1 MLNKIKR
8 KVNGLTITKRLKD
21 KEERK
26 KFLEEIGCIAL
37 GTIAGIVTYVVCLY
51 TNFAIFGWNF
61 GLVLSPLA
69 AGYVESIVA
78 KKYLHESTGAV
89 SAFILFIITV
99 IYGFIIANPTLGF
112 NVITAGSII
121 IIIQAAIPTATNYF
135 LIAMGLGIISHVS
148 GIFKKITTS
157 FENIFFKIF
166 KREPKLKKG
175 IMNESQINRR
185 YNFYDREL
193 EMNSLGIL
201 LLTLEFPPEGLH
213 IVEHKGI
220 YESAHIFAFKQRAE
234 IRSGLEDT
242 LEQDLLISVK
252 LAQDK
257 ALLKL
262 IKQLKADGCNG
273 VLNLNSRVETLG
285 ANKGENLT
293 QVVMRGTG
301 VILEELEDVSS
312 L

>member
-1 MLNKIKR
+1 MPNKIER
-8 KVNGLTITKRLKD
+8 RLQSLKN
-21 KEERK
+21 EEYRN
-26 KFLEEIGCIAL
+26 KFLKEVGCIAL

-51 TNFAIFGWNF
+51 LNLAIFGWNF

-78 KKYLHESTGAV
+78 KKYLNESTGAV

-112 NVITAGSII
+112 NIITAGSIV

-135 LIAMGLGIISHVS
+135 LIAMFLGIISHIS
-148 GIFKKITTS
+148 GVFKKITERLNL
-157 FENIFFKIF
+157 FYLKAFHKEL
-166 KREPKLKKG
+166 PLKKG
-175 IMNESQINRR
+175 IFIENQITER

-193 EMNSLGIL
+193 EMNKLGIL
-201 LLTLEFPPEGLH
+201 LLTLEYPPEGLH
-213 IVEHKGI
+213 VVEHKGM
-220 YESAHIFAFKQRAE
+220 YESRHIFAFKQREE
-234 IRSGLEDT
+234 IRSGLEDS
-242 LEQDLLISVK
+242 LEQDLLINVK

-262 IKQLKADGCNG
+262 IKQLRADGCNG
-273 VLNLNSRVETLG
+273 ILNLNTTFETLG
-285 ANKGENLT
+285 QNMGENLS

-301 VILEELEDVSS
+301 VILEEKEDVSS

>member
-1 MLNKIKR
+1 MISEIKR
-8 KVNGLTITKRLKD
+8 KINGLTISKRLKD
-21 KEERK
+21 EEERK
-26 KFLEEIGCIAL
+26 KFLKEIACIAL
-37 GTIAGIVTYVVCLY
+37 GTIAGIATYVICLY

-69 AGYVESIVA
+69 AGYVESITA
-78 KKYLHESTGAV
+78 KRYLKESTGAV

-99 IYGFIIANPTLGF
+99 VYGFIIANPTLGF
-112 NVITAGSII
+112 NIITAGSIV

-148 GIFKKITTS
+148 GVFKKITKFS
-157 FENIFFKIF
+157 WDLYRKIF
-166 KREPKLKKG
+166 KKDARLQQ
-175 IMNESQINRR
+175 IYNEKQINTK

-193 EMNSLGIL
+193 EMNDLGVL
-201 LLTLEFPPEGLH
+201 LLTLEYPPKGLN
-213 IVEHKGI
+213 IVEHKGM
-220 YESAHIFAFKQRAE
+220 YESRHIFAFKQREE
-234 IRSGLEDT
+234 IRKGLENS
-242 LEQDLLISVK
+242 LEEDLLINVK

-262 IKQLKADGCNG
+262 IKQLRADGCNG
-273 VLNLNSRVETLG
+273 ILNLHTTFETLG
-285 ANKGENLT
+285 ANKGENLS

-301 VILEELEDVSS
+301 VILEELEDVIS

>member
-8 KVNGLTITKRLKD
+8 RLNKLTITKRLKD

-26 KFLEEIGCIAL
+26 KFFQELGCIAL

-78 KKYLHESTGAV
+78 KKYLNESTGAV

-112 NVITAGSII
+112 NVITAGSIV

-148 GIFKKITTS
+148 GIFKKITDFIEDTYYKL
-157 FENIFFKIF
+157 FHKEPRLKGGIFNEN
-166 KREPKLKKG
+166 
-175 IMNESQINRR
+175 QINTR

-193 EMNSLGIL
+193 EMNDLGIL
-201 LLTLEFPPEGLH
+201 LLTLEYPPEGLE
-213 IVEHKGI
+213 IKEQKGM
-220 YESAHIFAFKQRAE
+220 YEARHIFAFKQREE
-234 IRSGLEDT
+234 IRSGLEDS

-262 IKQLKADGCNG
+262 IKKLKADGCNG
-273 VLNLNSRVETLG
+273 ILNLHTTFETLG
-285 ANKGENLT
+285 ANKGENLS

-301 VILEELEDVSS
+301 IIYEKEMEIDS
-312 L
+312 

>member
-1 MLNKIKR
+1 
-8 KVNGLTITKRLKD
+8 
-21 KEERK
+21 
-26 KFLEEIGCIAL
+26 
-37 GTIAGIVTYVVCLY
+37 
-51 TNFAIFGWNF
+51 
-61 GLVLSPLA
+61 
-69 AGYVESIVA
+69 
-78 KKYLHESTGAV
+78 
-89 SAFILFIITV
+89 
-99 IYGFIIANPTLGF
+99 
-112 NVITAGSII
+112 
-121 IIIQAAIPTATNYF
+121 
-135 LIAMGLGIISHVS
+135 MGLGIISHVS

-220 YESAHIFAFKQRAE
+220 YESTHIFSFKQREE

-273 VLNLNSRVETLG
+273 VLNLNTKVETLG
-285 ANKGENLT
+285 ANKGENLS

>member
-1 MLNKIKR
+1 MQNKIKR
-8 KVNGLTITKRLKD
+8 KIKRWAITKRLKD

-26 KFLEEIGCIAL
+26 KFLIELGCIAL
-37 GTIAGIVTYVVCLY
+37 GTIVGIATYVFCLY
-51 TNFAIFGWNF
+51 AHLAIFGWNF

-69 AGYVESIVA
+69 AGYVESITA
-78 KKYLHESTGAV
+78 KKFLKESTGAV

-99 IYGFIIANPTLGF
+99 VYGFIIANPTLGF
-112 NVITAGSII
+112 NIITAGSIV

-148 GIFKKITTS
+148 GVFKKIT
-157 FENIFFKIF
+157 NFFWDTYQRLFHK
-166 KREPKLKKG
+166 EAKLKQ
-175 IMNESQINRR
+175 IYNEKQINTR

-193 EMNSLGIL
+193 EMNNLGVL
-201 LLTLEFPPEGLH
+201 LLTLEYPPKGLN
-213 IVEHKGI
+213 IREHKGI
-220 YESAHIFAFKQRAE
+220 YESRHIFAFKQREE
-234 IRSGLEDT
+234 IRKGLEDS
-242 LEQDLLISVK
+242 LEEDMLINVK

-262 IKQLKADGCNG
+262 IKQLRADGCNG
-273 VLNLNSRVETLG
+273 ILNLHTTFETLG
-285 ANKGENLT
+285 ANKGENLS

-301 VILEELEDVSS
+301 VIFEEIDDVSP